1 VRLIWKLSGGWATP
15 MGAVASGV
23 ISWRVALLVLAILA
37 TGAVLRLLTEWQRRK
52 TFGSLLAS
60 APAGTVIVQQDDP
73 KGETMTV
80 MWGDSVSTA
89 MSAAQLPG
97 DRP

>member
-1 VRLIWKLSGGWATP
+1 

-23 ISWRVALLVLAILA
+23 ITWRVALAVLAILA
-37 TGAVLRLLTEWQRRK
+37 TGAVLQLLTEWQRRK

-60 APAGTVIVQQDDP
+60 APAGTVVIQRDGP
-73 KGETMTV
+73 EGETMKV
-80 MWGDSVSTA
+80 VWGDSA
-89 MSAAQLPG
+89 MSAVQLPG